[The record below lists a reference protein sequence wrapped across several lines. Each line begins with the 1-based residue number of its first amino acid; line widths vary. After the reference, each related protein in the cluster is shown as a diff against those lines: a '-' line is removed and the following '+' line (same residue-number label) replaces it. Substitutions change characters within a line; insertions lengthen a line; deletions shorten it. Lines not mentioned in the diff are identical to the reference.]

1 MLVGR
6 SGLGAEL
13 HYLLFSITISISKAI
28 FHIFNVVGIETRDRM
43 QRKNR
48 RQFMIAP
55 DNLMFSGTLCMLCS
69 RVNQIT
75 EYISD
80 FLIYYHHF
88 VIKNIV
94 WAIHTIHLNNG
105 VKGWIQIYRFKLQ
118 TESIKE
124 YCMGHTHY
132 TLK

>member
-6 SGLGAEL
+6 SDLGAEL

-80 FLIYYHHF
+80 FLIYF
-88 VIKNIV
+88 I
-94 WAIHTIHLNNG
+94 TIL
-105 VKGWIQIYRFKLQ
+105 
-118 TESIKE
+118 S
-124 YCMGHTHY
+124 
-132 TLK
+132 